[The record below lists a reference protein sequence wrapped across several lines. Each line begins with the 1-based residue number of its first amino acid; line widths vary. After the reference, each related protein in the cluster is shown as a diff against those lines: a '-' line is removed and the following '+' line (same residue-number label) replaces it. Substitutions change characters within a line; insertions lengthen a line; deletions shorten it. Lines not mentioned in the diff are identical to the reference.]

1 MVGDGNQTKSLR
13 KKLKEDM
20 ETIRAGITLE
30 NEANN
35 HSHRTLSMNV
45 NLEI

>member
-13 KKLKEDM
+13 KKLKEDL
-20 ETIRAGITLE
+20 ETIRVGITLE

-35 HSHRTLSMNV
+35 HFHRTLSINV
-45 NLEI
+45 N